1 MYLPECIAD
10 VTGNLLMMKGNLVD
24 INHACIEAA
33 LTIGQIQLPH
43 ALKAVVKCLILQ
55 LIGPSRQKPLP
66 PLPQGMGIIR
76 PISIILP
83 KVSDWRPSAV
93 LPAL

>member
-43 ALKAVVKCLILQ
+43 ALKAVIKCLILQ
-55 LIGPSRQKPLP
+55 LIDQAVKNRSRHC
-66 PLPQGMGIIR
+66 R
-76 PISIILP
+76 
-83 KVSDWRPSAV
+83 KVWA
-93 LPAL
+93 